1 MHVVRMYLSVCN
13 CTYVS
18 SACRSVCVCTVCNYV
33 RGVRVCSMHA
43 CVLHACLSIY
53 LRNSRAE
60 LLELWGLLEI
70 LGLWEILGPG
80 QLLEP
85 GYARPLELPKKS

>member
-1 MHVVRMYLSVCN
+1 MVQTERYMETLNYNGLACATAALYLHI
-13 CTYVS
+13 Y
-18 SACRSVCVCTVCNYV
+18 
-33 RGVRVCSMHA
+33 
-43 CVLHACLSIY
+43 LSIY

-60 LLELWGLLEI
+60 LLELWRLLEI